1 MNFIFCIPHVISC
14 RSHSKVR
21 AWNGYRL
28 VSSNKED
35 EGHIESLMT
44 ALTSAKKKNSHT
56 LKKSRGR
63 QVSMTV
69 NTDRKRIVKLY
80 APKRRG
86 LGLLHAFLPSKAL
99 IEYCMAQRLFSLGIP
114 VPQPL
119 AAIEERKW
127 FPGNGK
133 SILILEYLEGYER
146 VSRVFPLM
154 EDSER
159 GPFLEDLACF
169 ISRLHSTC
177 FCHSDLWARNI
188 LVNENKKG
196 FFVIDLDGGY
206 FSCKLLPIRAP
217 VNLAQILF
225 SLNRASRLSKK
236 EVERFLR
243 DYGATPKII
252 KRTIKA
258 YGRKFGPWPWK
269 ENSP

>member
-1 MNFIFCIPHVISC
+1 MNFIFCIPCVISC

-21 AWNGYRL
+21 SWNGYRL

-35 EGHIESLMT
+35 EDHIESFMT
-44 ALTSAKKKNSHT
+44 AFTSVRKENSHT

-63 QVSMTV
+63 RVSMAV
-69 NTDRKRIVKLY
+69 NSDEKRIVKLY
-80 APKRRG
+80 TPKRRG

-133 SILILEYLEGYER
+133 SILILEYLEGCER
-146 VSRVFPLM
+146 VSRVFPSLK
-154 EDSER
+154 EEER
-159 GPFLEDLACF
+159 ESFLERLACF
-169 ISRLHSTC
+169 VKTLHSTS

-188 LVNENKKG
+188 LVNENKKD

-206 FSCKLLPIRAP
+206 FSCKLLPLRAP

-225 SLNRASRLSKK
+225 SLNRASRLSEK

-243 DYGATPKII
+243 NYGVTPKTI

-258 YGRKFGPWPWK
+258 YGRKFGPWLWK
-269 ENSP
+269 EESP